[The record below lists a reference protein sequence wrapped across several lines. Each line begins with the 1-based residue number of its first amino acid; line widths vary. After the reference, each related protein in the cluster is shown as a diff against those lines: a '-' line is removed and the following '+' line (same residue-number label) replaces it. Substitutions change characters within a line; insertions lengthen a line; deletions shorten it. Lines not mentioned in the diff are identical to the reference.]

1 MNFGL
6 AEWILPPKIK
16 TLIRACFSFIVG
28 FTKVDS
34 WEIAVRKSVGYESEN
49 VLAPLMQGTIESRVN
64 LADSKWATTRYQQV
78 ATAMFFCLSE
88 NRLRLG
94 KPLRIL
100 DFGGG
105 GGDYFYKFQKF
116 VPNIDFDWTVVETPA
131 LAEAMQH
138 QFGGDTQKIRWVNSL
153 EMAEDQYDFVLC
165 SSVLQYLEKPF
176 EVLEDLVKKSGCVI
190 INRIPII
197 DSSDHFVALQRIL
210 TKKRRGS
217 YPAHFFSEK
226 RLLETLSTYGSI
238 PMRWVVTEDQP
249 VVNWQAR
256 ANQGLLLLVN
266 LHNQ

>member
-1 MNFGL
+1 MISGL

-34 WEIAVRKSVGYESEN
+34 WETAVRKSVGYESVN
-49 VLAPLMQGTIESRVN
+49 VLTPLMQGTNESRVN
-64 LADSKWATTRYQQV
+64 LADSKWATTRYQQI

-88 NRLRLG
+88 NRLRVG

-105 GGDYFYKFQKF
+105 GGDYFYQFQKF
-116 VPNIDFDWTVVETPA
+116 VPHIDFDWTVVETPA
-131 LAEAMQH
+131 LAEAMKQKH
-138 QFGGDTQKIRWVNSL
+138 GGESQKIRWVGSL
-153 EMAEDQYDFVLC
+153 EMTEDKYDFVLC

-176 EVLEDLVKKSGCVI
+176 EVLEDLVKKSECVI

-197 DSSDHFVALQRIL
+197 DLSDHFVALQRIL

-226 RLLETLSTYGSI
+226 RFLKKLLTYGSI
-238 PMRWVVTEDQP
+238 PLRWVVAEDQP
-249 VVNWQAR
+249 VINWRAH

-266 LHNQ
+266 LPN

>member
-1 MNFGL
+1 M
-6 AEWILPPKIK
+6 
-16 TLIRACFSFIVG
+16 
-28 FTKVDS
+28 DS
-34 WEIAVRKSVGYESEN
+34 WETAVRKSVGYESVN
-49 VLAPLMQGTIESRVN
+49 VLAPIMQVTVESRVK

-78 ATAMFFCLSE
+78 ATAMFFGLSE
-88 NRLRLG
+88 NRLRVG
-94 KPLRIL
+94 KPLRVL

-105 GGDYFYKFQKF
+105 GGDYFYQFQKF

-131 LAEAMQH
+131 LAEAMQDLY
-138 QFGGDTQKIRWVNSL
+138 GGDTQKIRWVDSL

-165 SSVLQYLEKPF
+165 SGVLQYLEKPF
-176 EVLEDLVKKSGCVI
+176 ELLEDLVKKSECVI

-197 DSSDHFVALQRIL
+197 DSPDHFVAVQRNL
-210 TKKRRGS
+210 MKKRRGS

-266 LHNQ
+266 SHHY